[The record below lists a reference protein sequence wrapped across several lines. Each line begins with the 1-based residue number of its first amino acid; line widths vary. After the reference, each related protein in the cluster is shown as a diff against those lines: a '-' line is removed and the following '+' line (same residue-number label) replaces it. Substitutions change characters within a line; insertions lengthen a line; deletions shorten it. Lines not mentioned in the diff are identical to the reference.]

1 MRRTIITILVLA
13 VLTSFLLPEKDH
25 LKYFRMDKIVSVT
38 GKILRIRMEDR
49 YRKNRFIV
57 LELKEKKTEKVF
69 DVEVSPLWFYQVD
82 VVEGSI
88 VSVKGSL
95 NHLDKK
101 DVILAQSLTF
111 SGEIFSFRDKFGFP
125 LWRGGKHGMGKNKW
139 KGEMRQKGKK

>member
-1 MRRTIITILVLA
+1 MKKSFTATLLLISLIPFLV
-13 VLTSFLLPEKDH
+13 PQKGQ

-38 GKILRIRMEDR
+38 GKILRIRMEER

-57 LELKEKKTEKVF
+57 LELKEKKTERVY

-95 NHLDKK
+95 NHLNEK
-101 DVILAQSLTF
+101 DIILAPRFYLLY
-111 SGEIFSFRDKFGFP
+111 E
-125 LWRGGKHGMGKNKW
+125 L
-139 KGEMRQKGKK
+139 